1 MLYPLSHWRI
11 ALRII
16 ANLSPVVN
24 PLLEKFSEEGIEEAG
39 QAGLT
44 QIRAVR
50 YGEKILAPKR
60 QREGTMAG
68 ERLLLHDAD
77 WLLTMNQKRQRYRR
91 ADLLICANTI
101 TALGRGLAGSDAYD
115 EIAFRNAAND

>member
-1 MLYPLSHWRI
+1 
-11 ALRII
+11 
-16 ANLSPVVN
+16 
-24 PLLEKFSEEGIEEAG
+24 
-39 QAGLT
+39 
-44 QIRAVR
+44 
-50 YGEKILAPKR
+50 
-60 QREGTMAG
+60 MAG

-77 WLLTMNQKRQRYRR
+77 WILAMNPKRQRYLR